1 MPEHSGKCDLTVI
14 VLTLNEEMHIQRCI
28 ESVGRIASRIVV
40 IDSGSTDRT
49 REIAVALGA
58 DVYQNRFVNYSKQFN
73 WALDNAS
80 IGTQWVMRLDADEY
94 ITQELGEAIVAHL
107 SDPNANAAGFT
118 LNLRRVFMGR
128 WLRHGALYPVRLLRI
143 WRFGAGRCEERWMD
157 EHVVLRGAVRS
168 IEADFVDHNLNSL
181 TWWTDKHN
189 KYASREAVDLL
200 NLEYHFMPRDRA
212 GEVRGGEQAS
222 AKRWLKEK
230 VYARL
235 PGGVR
240 AFAYFLYRYVVRLG
254 FLDGREGAIFHV
266 LQGFWYRYLVDAKV
280 AEVKRHMAMT
290 GSDVMPA
297 IAQVLGIDVG
307 ANKA

>member
-1 MPEHSGKCDLTVI
+1 MPEHPERCDLTVV

-28 ESVGRIASRIVV
+28 ESVGRIASRVVV

-80 IGTQWVMRLDADEY
+80 ISTQWVMRLDADEY
-94 ITQELGEAIVAHL
+94 ITHELGGEILAKL
-107 SDPNANAAGFT
+107 SDPNANADGFT

-128 WLRHGALYPVRLLRI
+128 WLRYGALYPVRLLRI

-157 EHVVLRGAVRS
+157 EHVVLSGTVRR
-168 IEADFVDHNLNSL
+168 IDADFVDHNLNSL

-200 NLEYHFMPRDRA
+200 NLEYHFMPRDRE
-212 GEVRGGEQAS
+212 GELRGGEQAS
-222 AKRWLKEK
+222 AKRWLKENI
-230 VYARL
+230 YARL
-235 PGGVR
+235 PGGLR
-240 AFAYFLYRYVVRLG
+240 AFAYFLYRYLVRLG

-280 AEVKRHMAMT
+280 AEVKRHMAKT
-290 GSDVMPA
+290 GLSVVPA
-297 IAQVLGIDVG
+297 IAEVLGIDVG
-307 ANKA
+307 ATKA